1 MTNREILKKLRGVQ
15 IEVPDSQLE
24 SFITQYDESGWPKA
38 KYLVQCERV
47 WDGLLKFDCRWCGGV
62 HYHDGGEGWRMSHC
76 EKCCHQYYLVEP
88 KE

>member
-24 SFITQYDESGWPKA
+24 AFIAQYDESGWPKA
-38 KYLVQCERV
+38 KYLVQCERAG
-47 WDGLLKFDCRWCGGV
+47 DGFLKFDCRWCGGV
-62 HYHDGGEGWRMSHC
+62 HHHGEGEGWRMSHC
-76 EKCCHQYYLVEP
+76 EKCYHQYYLVEP